1 VGRGALGRR
10 AGAGATDGAAVDGRR
25 ARRRAADRPRRRRD
39 VTPARGAARAATRA
53 SALVALVLCA
63 ACGLEPA
70 GGITLR
76 HATMVVDAGPSPP
89 APDDPRWRAVTLPDR
104 WPRARRDARR
114 FGWYRAAV
122 HLDARPDVLWAV
134 ALPLVVQNAA
144 VRVNGQPVGD
154 GGRFAPPMARNWNRP
169 LLVTVPAVLLRP
181 GENTIEV
188 RLGSSGVAPPVL
200 GPLVVGPASA
210 LAPAHARLTTLQVG
224 VAEATT
230 ATAVVVVGLLA
241 LLLWRGEYFVGGGWL
256 VAALGL
262 VTLTSVD
269 GFLHQPPVPT
279 ALWDWLVTALRTA
292 AVVCGL
298 AGIHRHLGLARR
310 HDERVAWTAW
320 AASMLVLAVVP
331 AGWLLDATV
340 LVYAGAAV
348 VAARALRLLARHRRQ
363 TAPRVVAGFL
373 VVGAVGVAFG
383 LHDVLRLAGVP
394 MLPLFLTPWGFT
406 VVVGVEAAVV
416 TTRLVRAFGGLV
428 VLNRELESRVAAK
441 HAELEQAHTRVLEL
455 ERQRIV
461 AEERQRITRDIHD
474 GLGGHLVTTLAML
487 ESADEFSRDDVAE
500 ALRGALDDLRLVI
513 DSLDPRETDLVSVL
527 ATVRSRLE
535 PRLRRRGLGFRWDV
549 ADLPPSPGFGPERLL
564 RVMRVVQEAITNV
577 LKHAGATTITVRT
590 GVAGGRAFVS
600 VADDGQGFVAEHAEG
615 RGLVNMRR
623 RAAELGGELAL
634 ATGAGGTTV
643 TLWLGSAG

>member
-1 VGRGALGRR
+1 
-10 AGAGATDGAAVDGRR
+10 
-25 ARRRAADRPRRRRD
+25 
-39 VTPARGAARAATRA
+39 VTPARGAPRAAARA
-53 SALVALVLCA
+53 SVLGALGLVLCA
-63 ACGLEPA
+63 ACGLAPPD
-70 GGITLR
+70 GVTLR
-76 HATMVVDAGPSPP
+76 RAEMVVDDALAPP
-89 APDDPRWRAVTLPDR
+89 AADDPRWQTAPLPDR
-104 WPRARRDARR
+104 WPRARRRAGR
-114 FGWYRAAV
+114 FGWYRLTV
-122 HLDARPDVLWAV
+122 DLDGAPDTLWAV

-144 VRVNGQPVGD
+144 VYVNGQPVGD

-169 LLVTVPAVLLRP
+169 LLMTVPPALLAP

-188 RLGSSGVAPPVL
+188 RLGTSGVAPPVL

-210 LAPAHARLTTLQVG
+210 LVPAHVRLTRLQVG

-230 ATAVVVVGLLA
+230 VTAAVVVALLA

-256 VAALGL
+256 VTALGL

-269 GFLHQPPVPT
+269 GFLHEPPVPT

-298 AGIHRHLGLARR
+298 TGIHRHLGLERR
-310 HDERVAWTAW
+310 RDEQIVWTAW

-331 AGWLLDATV
+331 EGWLLDATV
-340 LVYAGAAV
+340 LVYVGAAV
-348 VAARALRLLARHRRQ
+348 VAARALELLARHRRQ
-363 TAPRVVAGFL
+363 TAPGVVAAFL
-373 VVGAVGVAFG
+373 ALGAVGVAFG
-383 LHDVLRLAGVP
+383 VHDVLRLAGIP
-394 MLPLFLTPWGFT
+394 MLPLFLTPWAFT
-406 VVVGVEAAVV
+406 VVVGVEAAVM
-416 TTRLVRAFGGLV
+416 TTRLVRSWSGLV
-428 VLNRELESRVAAK
+428 VLNRELEWRVAAK
-441 HAELEQAHTRVLEL
+441 HAELERAHAQLLEL
-455 ERQRIV
+455 ERHRIV
-461 AEERQRITRDIHD
+461 ADERQRITRDIHD

-527 ATVRSRLE
+527 ATVRSRIE
-535 PRLRRRGLGFRWDV
+535 PRLRRRGLVFRWDV

-600 VADDGQGFVAEHAEG
+600 VGDDGRGFVLAEADG

-623 RAAELGGELAL
+623 RAAELGGDLELV
-634 ATGAGGTTV
+634 TGAGGTTV
-643 TLWLGSAG
+643 TLWLPDVAG